1 MEPSLA
7 DIQLDDIDEDLLQLL
22 DTVENYVLNVDH
34 EEEEEEEE
42 FAQIDASNYLN
53 EKLWVLWSFSQLN
66 LVIFNLIW
74 IILHNIGLISH
85 EFCIN
90 YL

>member
-1 MEPSLA
+1 MATMEPSLA

-53 EKLWVLWSFSQLN
+53 ENTVSALI
-66 LVIFNLIW
+66 IFPVKFG
-74 IILHNIGLISH
+74 H
-85 EFCIN
+85 F
-90 YL
+90 

>member
-1 MEPSLA
+1 MATMEQSLA

-53 EKLWVLWSFSQLN
+53 ENTVSALI
-66 LVIFNLIW
+66 IFPVKFG
-74 IILHNIGLISH
+74 H
-85 EFCIN
+85 F
-90 YL
+90 